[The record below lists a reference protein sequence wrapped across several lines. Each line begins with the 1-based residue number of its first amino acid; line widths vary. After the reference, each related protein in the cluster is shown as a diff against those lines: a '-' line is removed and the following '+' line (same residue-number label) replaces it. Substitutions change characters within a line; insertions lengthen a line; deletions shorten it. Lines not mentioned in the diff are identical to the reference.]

1 MRAVFLLIVMTALLA
16 GCGQKGP
23 LYKAEDRPESA
34 QPLGG
39 VEGGGLEGAQGRKPL
54 GDQAA
59 EEGVEAA
66 GLQKIV
72 GEDVV
77 GAERQGRR
85 AGGQGGEGPG
95 DLG

>member
-39 VEGGGLEGAQGRKPL
+39 
-54 GDQAA
+54 
-59 EEGVEAA
+59 
-66 GLQKIV
+66 
-72 GEDVV
+72 
-77 GAERQGRR
+77 
-85 AGGQGGEGPG
+85 
-95 DLG
+95 